1 MLQFRFFNIAMLC
14 VLALAGCKFGL
25 GNSDK
30 STPPPATDL
39 PTPTPTP
46 TPTPPASGLD
56 QRPSNTKCLAGKRP
70 ATGTSLAQLQPA
82 FPNLTFNQPVAMVQ
96 APNSSDRWYVAEKP
110 GRLMSFANNATTAQT
125 TPFIDLT
132 AQVDDRSEGGLL
144 GVAFHPDYAT
154 NGYVFLSYTTSD
166 VPSNSSS
173 ANFRSVIARFTAN
186 GSRTALDASSE
197 LVLMTVAQ
205 PYDNHDGGNI
215 AFGPDG
221 FLYIGFGD
229 GGSGGDPE
237 GHGQDSGTLLAA
249 MLRIDVNVSSSDL
262 ASGVR
267 YKIPSGNPFTGAPIC
282 INGSC
287 PNQIKK
293 ASRCA
298 GSGCPEI
305 FAWGLRNP
313 WRWSFD
319 RLTGDL
325 WAGDV
330 GQDTWEEVD
339 LIKVGK
345 NYGWNCYEGSHV
357 YNAKCVT
364 PLNLV
369 MPITEYDHS
378 VGNSITG
385 GYVYRGSAIPAL
397 TGTYVFADFG
407 SGKIFGLSD
416 PTGVATRS
424 ELTMPMSGIASFA
437 QDNDGEIYAL
447 NLYSGQISKFVP
459 GSGTATPGFPAKL
472 SDTGCAASDDPKQGS
487 SGMIPF
493 DVNAVL
499 WSDGATKQRWLA
511 LPDAQSISIN
521 ADGDFQFP
529 AGSVLRKDFYL
540 DNKIVET
547 RLLAYHT
554 DGDWAGYSYEWNDA
568 QSDALL
574 VADGKTK
581 TIGAQ
586 SWFYPSG
593 SDCLRCHTLAAGRSL
608 GPEIMQLNR
617 DYNYAS
623 PGKTGNQLFTYAS
636 IGLLDTALPDTPP
649 KLAALPSPQNTT
661 GALEARARAYLHAN
675 CSHCH
680 RPGGPGRG
688 GIDLRYDVAFNAMGV
703 CNKVPET
710 GDLGVTGA
718 QLLVPGNPGLSLLS
732 LRMHDMGINRM
743 PPLGRSVVDTLGTSL
758 IDAWITALSS
768 CP

>member
-1 MLQFRFFNIAMLC
+1 MLKTRSAIIVILS
-14 VLALAGCKFGL
+14 VLALAGCKFGF
-25 GNSDK
+25 GSSNNSA
-30 STPPPATDL
+30 PPPSDS
-39 PTPTPTP
+39 
-46 TPTPPASGLD
+46 PTPPVSGLD

-70 ATGTSLAQLQPA
+70 ATGADLAKLQPA

-110 GRLMSFANNATTAQT
+110 GRLMSFANNTATTQS
-125 TPFIDLT
+125 TPFINLT
-132 AQVDDRSEGGLL
+132 AAVDDRSEGGLL
-144 GVAFHPDYAT
+144 GVAFHPDYAS

-166 VPSNSSS
+166 VPSNPSS

-197 LVLMTVAQ
+197 LILMTVAQ

-229 GGSGGDPE
+229 GGSGGDPQ
-237 GHGQDSGTLLAA
+237 GHGQDSGTLLGA
-249 MLRIDVNVSSSDL
+249 MLRIDVNVSFSDL
-262 ASGVR
+262 TGGIR
-267 YKIPSGNPFTGAPIC
+267 YKIPSTNPFSGTPIC

-287 PNQIKK
+287 PNQSTK
-293 ASRCA
+293 ASRCT

-330 GQDTWEEVD
+330 GQETWEEVD
-339 LIKVGK
+339 LIQLGK
-345 NYGWNCYEGSHV
+345 NYGWNCYEGSQG
-357 YNAKCVT
+357 YNASCASS
-364 PLNLV
+364 PNLV
-369 MPITEYDHS
+369 MPITEYDHG

-385 GYVYRGSAIPAL
+385 GYVYRGAAIPAL
-397 TGTYVFADFG
+397 TGTYIFADFG

-416 PTGVATRS
+416 PRGVASRS
-424 ELTMPMSGIASFA
+424 ELTTPMSGIASFA

-459 GSGTATPGFPAKL
+459 GSGIATPSFPAKL

-521 ADGDFQFP
+521 TNGDFQFP

-554 DGDWAGYSYEWNDA
+554 DGDWAGYSYEWNADA
-568 QSDALL
+568 SDATLL
-574 VADGKTK
+574 ADSKTV
-581 TIGAQ
+581 TIGTHK
-586 SWFYPSG
+586 WYYPSG
-593 SDCLRCHTLAAGRSL
+593 SDCLRCHTIAAGRSL
-608 GPEIMQLNR
+608 GPETAQLNR
-617 DYNYAS
+617 DYTYAAT
-623 PGKTGNQLFTYAS
+623 GKTGNQVFTFSS
-636 IGLLDTALPDTPP
+636 IGLFDVALSATPANLP
-649 KLAALPSPQNTT
+649 ALAAPDDTT
-661 GALEARARAYLHAN
+661 KSIEARARAYLHAN

-688 GIDLRYDVAFNAMGV
+688 GMDLRYDVAFNAMGV
-703 CNKVPET
+703 CDKVPDT
-710 GDLGVTGA
+710 GDLDVTDA
-718 QLLVPGNPGLSLLS
+718 RVFYPSVPEKSLIS
-732 LRMHDMGINRM
+732 LRMHSNDITTRM
-743 PPLGRSVVDTLGTSL
+743 PPLGRNVVDDAGAKL
-758 IDAWITALSS
+758 IDDWILSVAS
-768 CP
+768 CL